1 MAQIDTL
8 VTGGRI
14 VDGTGN
20 PWFYGDLAIAG
31 ERIAR
36 VAPPGTIQPAGAATV
51 IDASGHVVA
60 PGFIDIQSH
69 SIIPWLSDRRSLSK
83 VTQGVTTEILGEG
96 WTPAPWGGKIANA
109 FTGALINRIGE
120 AEAAEWEALAHTWTR
135 FGDWLAEFERRGV
148 SVNFGSFLGGGT
160 VREFGCGERM
170 GDATAEELAA
180 MTRMVAES
188 MEDGAFG
195 IATALIYPPNAYS
208 TTPELIA
215 CMEVVARYHGVHITH
230 MRSEGDLIFD
240 GLGETLD
247 IAEAT
252 GVATEIYH
260 LKAAGKVNW
269 EKMAGVI
276 HRINEARDA
285 GLDITADMYP
295 YDGSGTGLAACLPWW
310 VSENGKRHENLRD
323 PETRARIL
331 AEMRSEDTD
340 WENMGLRTGPE
351 NIILA
356 GISHPDTKKYRGW
369 RLQAVA
375 DDLGLDWPETIVH
388 LLDVEGT
395 NIFTMYL
402 GMSEENIKRQVQQP
416 WIKFSTDAGGID
428 PDTVADIGL
437 VHPRAY
443 GTYTRVLGRFVREY
457 GWLTLED
464 AVRKCS
470 FAVADRLCLRD
481 RGLLRDGMMA
491 DVIVFDPDT
500 VIDHATYTDP
510 HRLSTGIRDVF
521 VNGAPVL
528 RDGVHTGAMPGQRVN
543 GPGYRGAGN
552 EG

>member
-1 MAQIDTL
+1 MSDTL
-8 VTGGRI
+8 IVGGRI
-14 VDGTGN
+14 IDGTGN
-20 PWFYGDLAIAG
+20 PWFYGDVAISG
-31 ERIAR
+31 DRIERIA
-36 VAPPGTIQPAGAATV
+36 PPGAIDPATASSV
-51 IDASGHVVA
+51 IDATDHVVA

-69 SIIPWLSDRRSLSK
+69 SIIPFLSDRRSLSK

-96 WTPAPWGGKIANA
+96 WTPAPFGGKIANA
-109 FTGALINRIGE
+109 FSGVLVHRLGE
-120 AEAAEWEALAHTWTR
+120 EDAAEWERLARTWTR
-135 FGDWLAEFERRGV
+135 FGDWLADLEQLTV

-170 GDATAEELAA
+170 GDATEDELDA
-180 MTRMVAES
+180 MTRMVAEA
-188 MEDGAFG
+188 MQDGAFG
-195 IATALIYPPNAYS
+195 VATALIYPPNAYS

-215 CMEVVARYHGVHITH
+215 VMKVVARYNGVHITH

-269 EKMAGVI
+269 EKMTGVI
-276 HRINEARDA
+276 HRINDAREA
-285 GLDITADMYP
+285 GLDIAADMYP

-310 VSENGKRHENLRD
+310 VSENGKRHENLHN
-323 PETRARIL
+323 PEVRTRIL

-340 WENMGLRTGPE
+340 WENMGLRTGAD

-356 GISHPDTKKYRGW
+356 DLKKPQNIKYRGW
-369 RLQAVA
+369 RLSQVA
-375 DDLGLDWPETIVH
+375 TDLGLDWPETIVH
-388 LLDVEGT
+388 LLDSEGT

-402 GMSEENIKRQVQQP
+402 GMSDENIKMQVKQP

-428 PDTVADIGL
+428 PDIMAQHGL

-464 AVRKCS
+464 AIRKS
-470 FAVADRLCLRD
+470 SSSVADRLGLRD
-481 RGLLRDGMMA
+481 RGLLRDGLKA
-491 DVIVFDPDT
+491 DVIVFDPET
-500 VIDHATYTDP
+500 VIDRATYTDP
-510 HRLSTGIRDVF
+510 HHLSVGIRDVF
-521 VNGAPVL
+521 VNGTAVL
-528 RDGVHTGAMPGQRVN
+528 RDSEHTGAFPGQRVN
-543 GPGYRGAGN
+543 GPGYREASA
-552 EG
+552 

>member
-1 MAQIDTL
+1 MSETL
-8 VTGGRI
+8 IVGGRI
-14 VDGTGN
+14 IDGTGN
-20 PWFYGDLAIAG
+20 PWFYGDIAISG
-31 ERIAR
+31 DRIERIA
-36 VAPPGTIQPAGAATV
+36 PPGALDPATATTV
-51 IDASGHVVA
+51 IDATDHVVA

-69 SIIPWLSDRRSLSK
+69 SIIPFLSDRRSLSK

-96 WTPAPWGGKIANA
+96 WTPAPFGGKITNA
-109 FTGALINRIGE
+109 FSGVLVHRLGDE
-120 AEAAEWEALAHTWTR
+120 GAAEWEQLARTWSR
-135 FGDWLAEFERRGV
+135 FGDWLTDLEHRTV

-160 VREFGCGERM
+160 VREYGCGERM
-170 GDATAEELAA
+170 GDATEAELDA
-180 MTRMVAES
+180 MTQMVAEA

-215 CMEVVARYHGVHITH
+215 VMKIVAKYNGVHITH

-276 HRINEARDA
+276 HRINDAREA

-310 VSENGKRHENLRD
+310 VSENGNRHENLRN
-323 PETRARIL
+323 PEVRSRIL

-340 WENMGLRTGPE
+340 WENMGLRTGAE

-356 GISHPDTKKYRGW
+356 DLRKPENIKYRGW
-369 RLQAVA
+369 RLSQIAI
-375 DDLGLDWPETIVH
+375 DLSLDWPETIVH
-388 LLDVEGT
+388 LLDSEGT

-402 GMSEENIKRQVQQP
+402 GMSDENIRMQVRQP

-428 PDTVADIGL
+428 PDRVAQHGL

-443 GTYTRVLGRFVREY
+443 GTYTRVLGRFVREN

-464 AVRKCS
+464 AIRKS
-470 FAVADRLCLRD
+470 SSAVADRLGLRD
-481 RGLLRDGMMA
+481 RGLLRDGLKA
-491 DVIVFDPDT
+491 DVIVFDPET
-500 VIDHATYTDP
+500 VIDRATYTDP
-510 HRLSTGIRDVF
+510 HHLSVGIRDVF
-521 VNGAPVL
+521 VNGVAVL
-528 RDGVHTGAMPGQRVN
+528 RDTEHTGAFPGQRVH
-543 GPGYRGAGN
+543 GPGYREVAA
-552 EG
+552 

>member
-1 MAQIDTL
+1 MSDTL
-8 VTGGRI
+8 IVGGRI
-14 VDGTGN
+14 IDGTGN
-20 PWFYGDLAIAG
+20 PWFYGDVAISG
-31 ERIAR
+31 DRIERIA
-36 VAPPGTIQPAGAATV
+36 PPEAIDPATASSV
-51 IDASGHVVA
+51 IDATDHVVS

-69 SIIPWLSDRRSLSK
+69 SIIPFLSDRRSLSK

-96 WTPAPWGGKIANA
+96 WTPAPFGGKITNA
-109 FTGALINRIGE
+109 FSGVLVHRLGE
-120 AEAAEWEALAHTWTR
+120 EDAAEWERLARTWSR
-135 FGDWLAEFERRGV
+135 FGDWLSDLEQRTV

-170 GDATAEELAA
+170 GDATDDELDA
-180 MTRMVAES
+180 MTRMVAEA
-188 MEDGAFG
+188 MQDGAFG
-195 IATALIYPPNAYS
+195 VATALIYPPNAYS

-215 CMEVVARYHGVHITH
+215 VMKVVARYNGLHITH

-247 IAEAT
+247 IAEAS

-276 HRINEARDA
+276 HRINDARGA
-285 GLDITADMYP
+285 GLDIAADMYP

-310 VSENGKRHENLRD
+310 VSENGKRHENLHN
-323 PETRARIL
+323 PEVRTRIL

-340 WENMGLRTGPE
+340 WENMGLRTGAD

-356 GISHPDTKKYRGW
+356 DLKKPQNIKYRGW
-369 RLQAVA
+369 RLSQVA
-375 DDLGLDWPETIVH
+375 ADLGLDWPETIVH
-388 LLDVEGT
+388 LLDSEGT

-402 GMSEENIKRQVQQP
+402 GMSNENIKMQVKQP

-428 PDTVADIGL
+428 PDIMAQHGL

-464 AVRKCS
+464 AIRKS
-470 FAVADRLCLRD
+470 SSSVADRLGLRD
-481 RGLLRDGMMA
+481 RGLLRDGLKA

-500 VIDHATYTDP
+500 VIDRATYTDP
-510 HRLSTGIRDVF
+510 HHLSVGIRDVF
-521 VNGAPVL
+521 VNGTAVL
-528 RDGVHTGAMPGQRVN
+528 RDSEHTGAFPGQRVN
-543 GPGYRGAGN
+543 GPGYKAR
-552 EG
+552 

>member
-1 MAQIDTL
+1 MSETL
-8 VTGGRI
+8 IVGGRI
-14 VDGTGN
+14 IDGTGN
-20 PWFYGDLAIAG
+20 PWFYGDIAISG
-31 ERIAR
+31 DRIERIA
-36 VAPPGTIQPAGAATV
+36 PPGALDPATATTV
-51 IDASGHVVA
+51 IDATDHVVA

-69 SIIPWLSDRRSLSK
+69 SIIPFLSDRRSLSK

-96 WTPAPWGGKIANA
+96 WTPAPFGGKITNA
-109 FTGALINRIGE
+109 FSGVLVHRLGDE
-120 AEAAEWEALAHTWTR
+120 GAAEWEQLARTWSR
-135 FGDWLAEFERRGV
+135 FGDWLTDLEHRTV

-160 VREFGCGERM
+160 VREYGCGERM
-170 GDATAEELAA
+170 GDATEAELDA
-180 MTRMVAES
+180 MTQMVAEA

-195 IATALIYPPNAYS
+195 IATALIYPPNTYS

-215 CMEVVARYHGVHITH
+215 VMKIVAKYNGVHITH

-276 HRINEARDA
+276 HRINDAREA

-310 VSENGKRHENLRD
+310 VSENGNRHENLRN
-323 PETRARIL
+323 PEVRSRIL

-340 WENMGLRTGPE
+340 WENMGLRTGAE

-356 GISHPDTKKYRGW
+356 DLRKPENIKYRGW
-369 RLQAVA
+369 RLSQIAI
-375 DDLGLDWPETIVH
+375 DLSLDWPETIVR
-388 LLDVEGT
+388 LLDSEGT

-402 GMSEENIKRQVQQP
+402 GMSDENIRMQVRQP

-428 PDTVADIGL
+428 PDRVAQHGL

-443 GTYTRVLGRFVREY
+443 GTYTRVLGRFVREN

-464 AVRKCS
+464 AIRKS
-470 FAVADRLCLRD
+470 SSAVADRLGLRD
-481 RGLLRDGMMA
+481 RGLLRDGLKA
-491 DVIVFDPDT
+491 DVIVFDPET
-500 VIDHATYTDP
+500 VIDRATYTDP
-510 HRLSTGIRDVF
+510 HHLSVGIRDVF
-521 VNGAPVL
+521 VNGVAVL
-528 RDGVHTGAMPGQRVN
+528 RDTEHTGAFPGQRVH
-543 GPGYRGAGN
+543 GPGYREVAA
-552 EG
+552 

>member
-1 MAQIDTL
+1 MSDTL
-8 VTGGRI
+8 IVGGRI
-14 VDGTGN
+14 IDGTGN
-20 PWFYGDLAIAG
+20 PWFYGDVAISG
-31 ERIAR
+31 DRIERIA
-36 VAPPGTIQPAGAATV
+36 PPGAIDPATASSV
-51 IDASGHVVA
+51 IDATDHVVA

-69 SIIPWLSDRRSLSK
+69 SIIPFLNDRRSLSK

-96 WTPAPWGGKIANA
+96 WTPAPYGGKITNA
-109 FTGALINRIGE
+109 FSGVLVHRLGE
-120 AEAAEWEALAHTWTR
+120 EDAAEWERLARTWTR
-135 FGDWLAEFERRGV
+135 FGDWLADLERRTV

-170 GDATAEELAA
+170 GDATEDELDA
-180 MTRMVAES
+180 MTRMVAEA
-188 MEDGAFG
+188 MQDGAFG
-195 IATALIYPPNAYS
+195 VATALIYPPNAYS

-215 CMEVVARYHGVHITH
+215 VMKVVARYNGVHITH

-276 HRINEARDA
+276 HRINDARGA

-310 VSENGKRHENLRD
+310 VSENGKRHENLHN
-323 PETRARIL
+323 PEVRARIL

-340 WENMGLRTGPE
+340 WENMGLRTGAD

-356 GISHPDTKKYRGW
+356 DLKKPQNIKYRGW
-369 RLQAVA
+369 RLSQVA
-375 DDLGLDWPETIVH
+375 TDLGLDWPETIVH
-388 LLDVEGT
+388 LLDSEGT

-402 GMSEENIKRQVQQP
+402 GMSDENIRMQVRQP

-428 PDTVADIGL
+428 PDIMAQHGL

-443 GTYTRVLGRFVREY
+443 GTYTRVLGRFVREN

-464 AVRKCS
+464 AIRKS
-470 FAVADRLCLRD
+470 SSAVADRLGLRD
-481 RGLLRDGMMA
+481 RGLLRDGLKA
-491 DVIVFDPDT
+491 DVIMFDPDT
-500 VIDHATYTDP
+500 VIDRGTYTDP
-510 HRLSTGIRDVF
+510 HHLSVGIRDVF
-521 VNGAPVL
+521 VNGTAVL
-528 RDGVHTGAMPGQRVN
+528 RDSEHTGAFPGQRVN
-543 GPGYRGAGN
+543 GPGYSEATA
-552 EG
+552 